1 MKFLL
6 IGLAALQLA
15 GSVLA
20 FGDEGRSQFYE
31 SINFQRRRL
40 AKQTNIAN
48 MNEIEYDRD
57 LEKIIEKE
65 LAKHDGC
72 PETSIVK
79 IGDVQIFLNIQ
90 GNNELLGELAS
101 GAGRT
106 KAAVRFT
113 ECENKQ
119 ILSAAADISPY
130 PDIHGPPGSQCPPGR
145 EPGRS
150 GPWQVGMCVIRKSYA
165 RKIYHNYMGAP
176 NARLSVLD
184 SPNARSRLYNRKSFI
199 TDVMKA
205 GSDAMKE
212 INEEWSEIKKEIDQA
227 VKEIK
232 QREEEAIDQAVKEII
247 ENWKKKR
254 LLKTQ
259 SK

>member
-130 PDIHGPPGSQCPPGR
+130 PDIHGPPGSQCPPGG

-176 NARLSVLD
+176 NARLSVLG
-184 SPNARSRLYNRKSFI
+184 SPNTRSRLYNRKSLI
-199 TDVMKA
+199 GDISNRAKEVQEVMEE
-205 GSDAMKE
+205 AMQRA
-212 INEEWSEIKKEIDQA
+212 EEEKRQQEK
-227 VKEIK
+227 
-232 QREEEAIDQAVKEII
+232 EAIDRAVGEVVEAMSKAVTEFL
-247 ENWKKKR
+247 ENAK
-254 LLKTQ
+254 
-259 SK
+259 